1 MDLLAGFDADVVETL
16 EQQQAEQLPVQ
27 EREWC

>member
-16 EQQQAEQLPVQ
+16 EQQQSEQLPVQ
-27 EREWC
+27 EREW